1 MTGASPSSATATA
14 ITAPNAGRTT
24 CAANVPWSG
33 SAGASGAAGPRA
45 SRSIRTVA
53 RADLVATLDRL
64 GIEPLGADAPARLYT
79 RHRTAAV
86 ASSSTPAPRRH
97 PAKEAA
103 VGISLGDRAALRFL
117 DDDKVVTVTL
127 DGARHDPVNGLAGAD
142 TPLGRALLGLGD
154 EDEGAYAEDGR
165 ERRFLVMRVETS
177 RAAAASGQAR

>member
-1 MTGASPSSATATA
+1 MTGGSPSSAMATA
-14 ITAPNAGRTT
+14 ITAPIGGPTT
-24 CAANVPWSG
+24 CAANVRWSG
-33 SAGASGAAGPRA
+33 WAGASGAAGA
-45 SRSIRTVA
+45 STFA
-53 RADLVATLDRL
+53 LDPDGCEADLVATLDRL
-64 GIEPLGADAPARLYT
+64 GIEPLGAEAPVRLYT
-79 RHRTAAV
+79 RHRTAAP
-86 ASSSTPAPRRH
+86 ASSSIPALRRH

-154 EDEGAYAEDGR
+154 EDEGTYAEDGR

-177 RAAAASGQAR
+177 RAAAASGQER